1 MGESLKELPFLL
13 FIPYFFVPLTFGRR
27 YFRSKMKRKTSFPFA
42 FCSLF
47 RTFVAE
53 FNKKKNMGIK
63 RDERFIELQLRPT
76 INKENMFSYLKW
88 KHAINWDLMLAQIK
102 KTENACQLI
111 DANLYPSRLFP
122 LYIDIMEANL
132 YILDDMF
139 YDQTGIRIGHKY
151 DSSSFFDID
160 NLKFWNMDCYQK
172 IKMSIEGIDRIVI
185 HLMNLSKQIP
195 LLDISHSVIDSVR
208 WDYENNKKDPP
219 AFVYNDIY
227 KESLCHYAYEPYWE
241 STTDEKSLQNQYIKI
256 LDFLDNYRSLF
267 RFLIDLT
274 VRDCDF
280 EDLLTSFRQGVK
292 GQEFIKPW
300 RHDFEG
306 SRDSLIAK
314 MEKDPELEPWVNKY
328 THRREDKSIFEHLFC
343 DENWHIKNE
352 EEVYNTDNW
361 IRILTIAAVLQ
372 EYDEQQ
378 NAVVEKSEEE
388 REGEEEERE
397 REGEEKGEEKEE
409 EAILLKLSLYFKDE
423 DASKRFLN
431 SVRQMNDREIITLL
445 KKYRDGGLCTDTSK
459 NLWMVLHDANL
470 YKASYK
476 NWNAQLNKR

>member
-1 MGESLKELPFLL
+1 
-13 FIPYFFVPLTFGRR
+13 
-27 YFRSKMKRKTSFPFA
+27 
-42 FCSLF
+42 
-47 RTFVAE
+47 
-53 FNKKKNMGIK
+53 MGIK
-63 RDERFIELQLRPT
+63 RNKPFIELQSGPK
-76 INKENMFSYLKW
+76 INKENMFSLFRW

-111 DANLYPSRLFP
+111 DAYLYPSRLFP
-122 LYIDIMEANL
+122 LYINIMEANL

-139 YDQTGIRIGHKY
+139 YDQTGIRMGNKH
-151 DSSSFFDID
+151 DSSLFSDID

-172 IKMSIEGIDRIVI
+172 IKMSIEGIDRIVL

-195 LLDISHSVIDSVR
+195 LLDISHPIIDSVR
-208 WDYENNKKDPP
+208 RVYENNITLP
-219 AFVYNDIY
+219 AFVFNDIY
-227 KESLCHYAYEPYWE
+227 KESLCHYAYEAYRE
-241 STTDEKSLQNQYIKI
+241 SITDEKALQDQYLRV

-267 RFLIDLT
+267 CFLIELT

-280 EDLLTSFRQGVK
+280 EELLTSFRQGVK

-328 THRREDKSIFEHLFC
+328 THRREDKSLFEHLFC
-343 DENWHIKNE
+343 DENWHIRNE

-378 NAVVEKSEEE
+378 NAVIEKAEEE
-388 REGEEEERE
+388 
-397 REGEEKGEEKEE
+397 KKEE
-409 EAILLKLSLYFKDE
+409 TILLKLSLYFKDE
-423 DASKRFLN
+423 DTAKRFLN
-431 SVRQMNDREIITLL
+431 SVQQMNDREIITLV
-445 KKYRDGGLCTDTSK
+445 KKYRDGCLCTDTSK
-459 NLWMVLHDANL
+459 NLWKVLHEADL
-470 YKASYK
+470 YKSLYT